1 MSSAKPTTTA
11 KITPPPQSESIL
23 AWAFVPHRDNPKHQ
37 TLKHAAFSLTLMT
50 IACLIVCTLLSNYFE
65 DHHVYK
71 HHSISK
77 EKGYKIAAFLLGYYL
92 LLFFSRYAGEK
103 QKTVYDMLWACNI
116 CIILSVYALITDKPI
131 LVGAALI
138 TISCDQLLWYFD
150 ILGYLLTRKFHIG
163 VAKYLTWPE
172 VPLSNKF
179 TSTHHLWFMPLL
191 GYVLKDVGGLH
202 FEAFIISLLLTS
214 TLWLL
219 SRNLTPKSLPGH
231 KDKHDIYF
239 NINLSWELWKDIP
252 VKWLQKFSQNANFIE
267 IMLASLAIWNTLN
280 FGAYLVLRVI
290 INSFAN

>member
-1 MSSAKPTTTA
+1 MSTTKVA
-11 KITPPPQSESIL
+11 PPPQSESFL
-23 AWAFVPHRDNPKHQ
+23 AWAFAPHKDHPKHK
-37 TLKHAAFSLTLMT
+37 TLAHAAFSLTVMT
-50 IACLIVCTLLSNYFE
+50 IACLVVCTLLSNYFE

-77 EKGYKIAAFLLGYYL
+77 ETGYKCAGFLFGYYL
-92 LLFFSRYAGEK
+92 LLFISRYATEK

-116 CIILSVYALITDKPI
+116 CIILSIFALITNKPI

-150 ILGYLLTRKFHIG
+150 ILGYIVTRKFHIG

-172 VPLSNKF
+172 IPLSNKL

-202 FEAFIISLLLTS
+202 FEAFIISIILTA

-219 SRNLTPKSLPGH
+219 ARILTPRTLAGH
-231 KDKHDIYF
+231 KDKADIYF

-252 VKWLQKFSQNANFIE
+252 VPFLAKFSKNASFWPIL
-267 IMLASLAIWNTLN
+267 IASLSIWNFLN
-280 FGAYLVLRVI
+280 FLAYLVLRAI
-290 INSFAN
+290 INRIAN